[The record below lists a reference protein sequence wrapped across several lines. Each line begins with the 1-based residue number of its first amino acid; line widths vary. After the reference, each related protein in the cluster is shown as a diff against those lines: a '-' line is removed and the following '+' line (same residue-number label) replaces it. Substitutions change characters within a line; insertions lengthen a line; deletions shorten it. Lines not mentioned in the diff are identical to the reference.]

1 MGAFLP
7 INAAASK
14 RRFFMPRTAI
24 DTPAPVLDALRNDGA
39 ILPPQ
44 SRCDVFSH
52 EAAKVQCMVC
62 TTPAMKKGAPQ
73 VVIAFAGSSRSE
85 QREAAHAL
93 QRLIAAGPV
102 LPSDVRV
109 LFATGVTLVFA
120 PWLARAD
127 VRGIVRSVSSSLHPE
142 RVTVD
147 SERLDTGAAIVVPG
161 PVSQG
166 DVALEIRQALHAFV
180 IDVDSLWRGARRL
193 LSRKEEMH
201 TWFLP
206 LGCHVVE
213 RHMGRHVCWE
223 IGFEQFHLLEQAIEL
238 VDARLA
244 MGKDHLLMRWSQAGD
259 DDSAETRMPTVTLM
273 ASENTRDSR
282 TQMARLLQNMLFLL
296 GRLGFASSMAADL
309 TQPAPLP
316 AS

>member
-1 MGAFLP
+1 
-7 INAAASK
+7 
-14 RRFFMPRTAI
+14 MPRTTI
-24 DTPAPVLDALRNDGA
+24 DTPAPVLEALRNDGA

-44 SRCDVFSH
+44 SRCDVFSP

-62 TTPAMKKGAPQ
+62 AMPAMKKGTPQ
-73 VVIAFAGSSRSE
+73 VVIAFSGASRYE

-147 SERLDTGAAIVVPG
+147 GNQVDDGTAIVVPG

-166 DVALEIRQALHAFV
+166 DVALEIRHALHEFV
-180 IDVDSLWRGARRL
+180 VDVDSLWRGARRL
-193 LSRKEEMH
+193 LSRKETQH

-206 LGCHVVE
+206 LGCHVIE
-213 RHMGRHVCWE
+213 RHQGRQVCWE
-223 IGFEQFHLLEQAIEL
+223 IGFEEFGLLEQAIGL

-244 MGKDHLLMRWSQAGD
+244 MGKDHLLQRWSPPVED
-259 DDSAETRMPTVTLM
+259 DDAETRMPTVMLM
-273 ASENTRDSR
+273 ASDNTRDAR

-296 GRLGFASSMAADL
+296 GRLGFANSMAADL

-316 AS
+316 AA